1 MIRLENVSIAHGQFR
16 LQPLDLEIRPNEYFV
31 LLGPTGS
38 GKTCVLELIAGLQR
52 PATGRVSWDGIDM
65 THTPLEQR
73 GVGMV
78 YQGYHLFPH
87 LSVRQNIQYGLS
99 VRRVARDE
107 QQRRV
112 QSLAEMLRIDHLL
125 DGSTRGLSGGEQ
137 QRVALARALAIEPR
151 ILLLDEPL
159 SALDPQTR
167 APLQRDLRLLHEKLQ
182 TITVHV
188 THNFEEA
195 LALAD
200 RVGII
205 QHGELLQVGEATDV
219 FRRPTSRRVADFIGM
234 ENLYWGFSRRIS
246 RGGKGETQVMFR
258 TDTGAELFAISDL
271 EGPLHAHVRPEE
283 ILLSTDAVSSSAM
296 NNLPGTVQEI
306 SDRWAVRRVVVDA
319 GVPFVVFI
327 TGTSLQRMDL
337 RVGAKVNVIFKA
349 SAVHLF

>member
-1 MIRLENVSIAHGQFR
+1 MIRLENVSLAHASFR
-16 LQPLDLEIRPNEYFV
+16 LQPLTLEIRANEYFV

-38 GKTCVLELIAGLQR
+38 GKTCVLELIAGLQH
-52 PATGRVSWDGIDM
+52 PATGRVHWNDTDL
-65 THTPLEQR
+65 TQVPLEQR

-87 LSVRQNIQYGLS
+87 LSVRQNIQYGLK
-99 VRRVARDE
+99 VRHVAGEE
-107 QQRRV
+107 QRRRV
-112 QSLAEMLRIDHLL
+112 QSLAEMLHIDHLL

-167 APLQRDLRLLHEKLQ
+167 GPLQRDLRLLHEKLQ

-205 QHGELLQVGEATDV
+205 QNGELLQVGAATEV
-219 FRRPTSRRVADFIGM
+219 FRRPNSRRVADFIGM
-234 ENLYWGFSRRIS
+234 ENLFWGFGRRVS
-246 RGGKGETQVMFR
+246 RGGKGESQAVFR
-258 TDTGAELFAISDL
+258 TDAGVELYAISEL

-283 ILLSTDAVSSSAM
+283 ILLSTDAVASSAM
-296 NNLPGTVQEI
+296 NHLPGTVREI